1 MEISKQIQDEINSRQ
16 CGMCGVCGRVIDEIE
31 GATREFIVLN
41 SQEMPNP
48 NANNSVQVCNYCS
61 PEISNKTKE
70 KNYSLK
76 KYVFPLAGFS
86 NYTDEDKL
94 NDFKEEVEKTLSF
107 IETSN
112 DLRASRNMLNETINT
127 LRTLKFNKE
136 IYEEFNAKLSS
147 KLTDL
152 IDSQKA
158 QYVKI
163 EQSQKENYEAIKSKL
178 DEVNKEVI
186 QEYLDSDT
194 IKTIREKLITIQN
207 EMNSLNLIKDNK
219 DELLDKFSK
228 AFTILSE
235 KQAADREKYEM
246 ECSENYLTLK
256 PVVEAAVEFAMNH
269 PIFREGKQRLIEAQS
284 KFKGLKLKKDNRDE
298 LYNKLQEAFT
308 VVKSRQEAEREVF
321 DKEADIN
328 YEKVKPVIEEAINI
342 ADNAVNFKEA
352 RATLVDAQA
361 TIKELK
367 LRKDARESFF
377 DAIREAFNRLND
389 RQSAE
394 REVFDKETSEN
405 FENINLRLQT
415 IEAELND
422 DPEFNKIRDL
432 LIAVQADVKLITL
445 RHEQRNSAFSKI
457 RDLFAVLDEKR
468 KIYRQNK
475 ASQRSTRLTGVK
487 SNLLSRI
494 GRLEE
499 QITWDIKSLNF
510 QKEKLQNMPQ
520 DEESA
525 SIIAEINDKINMFTE
540 RVKEKENNIADLK
553 KRLEDVEKDI
563 ANIKSPEAEATPAP
577 APATEAPAPE
587 ATETPAE

>member
-16 CGMCGVCGRVIDEIE
+16 SGMCGVCGRVIDEID

-41 SQEMPNP
+41 SQEIATPNT
-48 NANNSVQVCNYCS
+48 NNSVQVCNYCM
-61 PEISNKTKE
+61 PEVNNMTKE
-70 KNYSLK
+70 KDYSLK
-76 KYVFPLAGFS
+76 KYSFPRAGFN
-86 NYTDEDKL
+86 NYSDEDKL

-112 DLRASRNMLNETINT
+112 DLRTSRNKLNETINT
-127 LRTLKFNKE
+127 LRTLKFPKE
-136 IYEEFNAKLSS
+136 IYEEFNSKLST

-158 QYVKI
+158 QYVKM
-163 EQSQKENYEAIKSKL
+163 EQSQKENFESIKAKL
-178 DEVNKEVI
+178 DEVYKEVI
-186 QEYLDSDT
+186 QEHLDAET
-194 IKTIREKLITIQN
+194 IKQVREKLITIQN

-219 DELLDKFSK
+219 DELLAKFTE
-228 AFTILSE
+228 AFSILST
-235 KQAADREKYEM
+235 KQAEDRERYEM

-256 PVVEAAVEFAMNH
+256 PVVEAAIEFAMNH
-269 PIFREGKQRLIEAQS
+269 PIFREGKQKLIEAQS

-308 VVKSRQEAEREVF
+308 IVKTRQDEEREVF

-361 TIKELK
+361 SIKVLK
-367 LRKDARESFF
+367 LRKDAREGFF
-377 DAIREAFNRLND
+377 DAIREAFNRLNE

-405 FENINLRLQT
+405 FENISLRLQT

-432 LIAVQADVKLITL
+432 LIAVQADVKLLNL
-445 RHEQRNSAFSKI
+445 RHEQRNTSFNKI
-457 RDLFAVLDEKR
+457 RELFAMLDEKR

-475 ASQRSTRLTGVK
+475 AAQRSTRLIGVR

-494 GRLEE
+494 NRLEE
-499 QITWDIKSLNF
+499 SITFDINSLNF
-510 QKEKLQNMPQ
+510 QKEKLQKFAENEDPKV
-520 DEESA
+520 
-525 SIIAEINDKINMFTE
+525 IAETNAKINMFTE
-540 RVKEKENNIADLK
+540 RVKEKEDNIADLK
-553 KRLEDVEKDI
+553 KRLEDVERDI
-563 ANIKSPEAEATPAP
+563 NNIKAPEAEA
-577 APATEAPAPE
+577 ATAEAPKQE
-587 ATETPAE
+587 ANDTPAEEAAQ